1 MDTPTT
7 DKKYEDP
14 QSTPANLV
22 EQILQSAVAS
32 RASDIHLDPSRD
44 SLAVRFRVDGI
55 LYPFNSVPNYYAE
68 AVISRI
74 KILAQMDIGEKR
86 FPQDGHFEFDIDG
99 KLHNFRV
106 STIPSMH
113 GLAVVLRLLKKGDT
127 FNDIADLGMDSEQ
140 TAEAKSIVNSPHGMV
155 LISGPTGSG
164 KTTFLYSVMG
174 SMNRVEKGIVTLEDP
189 VELEM
194 EGVRQMQINESVDLT
209 FSKAARAVLRQNP
222 DVIMIGEIRDNDT
235 AAIAFRAALS
245 GILVFSSFHTFDT
258 PGLIIRM
265 VEMGIPRSV
274 IAYGLAGMISTRL
287 VRKICNNCAA
297 PYVPTDFEMKV
308 IGEAAKTANFM
319 KGKGC
324 EICRGTG
331 FMGRTG
337 IFEVIRFDDEIRSK
351 IIEDISRTSLKDFF
365 DKKIRKSLR
374 MSAYDKVIQG
384 ETTVEEIVHIV
395 GYE

>member
-1 MDTPTT
+1 MDTTG

-14 QSTPANLV
+14 AATPANIV

-32 RASDIHLDPSRD
+32 RASDIHLDPARD
-44 SLAVRFRVDGI
+44 NLEVRFRVDGI

-86 FPQDGHFEFDIDG
+86 FPQDGHFEFDIAG

-106 STIPSMH
+106 STLPSMH
-113 GLAVVLRLLKKGDT
+113 GIAVVMRLLKKGDT
-127 FNDIADLGMDSEQ
+127 FNDIADLGMDAQQ
-140 TAEAKSIVNSPHGMV
+140 TEEARQIVNSPHGMV

-164 KTTFLYSVMG
+164 KTTFLYSVIG

-194 EGVRQMQINESVDLT
+194 EGVRQMQINEAVDLT
-209 FSKAARAVLRQNP
+209 FSKAAKAVLRQNP

-274 IAYGLAGMISTRL
+274 IAYGLTGMISTRL

-297 PYVPTDFEMKV
+297 PYTPTDFETKV
-308 IGEAAKTANFM
+308 LGEAAKTTNFV

-331 FMGRTG
+331 FLGRTG
-337 IFEVIRFDDEIRSK
+337 IFEVVKFDDEVRSK
-351 IIEDISRTSLKDFF
+351 VIEDTSRSSLKEFF
-365 DKKIRKSLR
+365 DRKIQKSLTK
-374 MSAYDKVIQG
+374 SAFDKVMQG
-384 ETTVEEIVHIV
+384 QTTVEEIIHIV